1 MIKNSNR
8 ATMNTKLIFPPRA
21 EISPL
26 FMHSSRRI
34 LSPATTALNQGRGNQ
49 FEAYRELCDF
59 EGNDGTGARMSA
71 IVFVERIPLVLRWF
85 RGLRAPRW
93 KKAFQGIR
101 AWPLCT
107 YKSFRYKGNRVRG
120 RICSHLLI
128 LRYCEDFQ
136 D

>member
-8 ATMNTKLIFPPRA
+8 ATTNTKLISPPTGLARFL
-21 EISPL
+21 SL

-34 LSPATTALNQGRGNQ
+34 LSFARATLNQERESIRGDRT
-49 FEAYRELCDF
+49 YRGLCDF

-71 IVFVERIPLVLRWF
+71 IVFVERILLVLRWF

-107 YKSFRYKGNRVRG
+107 YKGFRYKGNRVRG
-120 RICSHLLI
+120 WISI
-128 LRYCEDFQ
+128 F
-136 D
+136 